1 MLTKGT
7 EIHGKR
13 RQRLVGQKLTGKVKP
28 RCWDCGSML
37 RKLDSR
43 WALIQENE
51 TDLIFVD
58 ENEIIYPKRIN
69 VDKEGLVD
77 FFDFSGFQTDARKHQ
92 IGNFSDE
99 IKPFC
104 SYSNAAFY
112 RIIGPILWSIC
123 SGWFKI
129 SYRGGC
135 FIFTRQRQ
143 DNPYPCPSYK

>member
-1 MLTKGT
+1 
-7 EIHGKR
+7 
-13 RQRLVGQKLTGKVKP
+13 
-28 RCWDCGSML
+28 ML

-51 TDLIFVD
+51 KDLIFVD

-77 FFDFSGFQTDARKHQ
+77 FFDFSGFQTDARQRQ
-92 IGNFSDE
+92 IGNFFDD

-129 SYRGGC
+129 SYRGHLC
-135 FIFTRQRQ
+135 RCTNLSTSSLCIFSADLLMIMQLQ
-143 DNPYPCPSYK
+143 VIFMMKQMVLV